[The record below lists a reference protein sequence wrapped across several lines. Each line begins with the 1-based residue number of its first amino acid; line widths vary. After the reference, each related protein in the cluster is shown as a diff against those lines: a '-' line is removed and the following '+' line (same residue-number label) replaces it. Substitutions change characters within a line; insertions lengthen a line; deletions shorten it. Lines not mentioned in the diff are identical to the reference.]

1 MIEVKV
7 SITAPELSE
16 AITRLAA
23 ALEKHGTS
31 ALHDTVV
38 QSGEPAKIP
47 ETPTPAEATPKPVAP
62 APVDATPKP
71 VAPAP
76 VKEPTPEK
84 PSVTYTLDELGRA
97 AAPLVDNGKTA
108 ELIALLETF
117 GVKTLVDLKA
127 TDYPAFV
134 AGLADRFGVTVRG
147 AA

>member
-47 ETPTPAEATPKPVAP
+47 EAPTPAE
-62 APVDATPKP
+62 ATPKP

-134 AGLADRFGVTVRG
+134 AGLADRFGVSVRG

>member
-38 QSGEPAKIP
+38 QSGEAAKIP
-47 ETPTPAEATPKPVAP
+47 EAP
-62 APVDATPKP
+62 APVEATPKP

-117 GVKTLVDLKA
+117 GVKTLVDLKP

-134 AGLADRFGVTVRG
+134 AGLADRFGVSVRG

>member
-23 ALEKHGTS
+23 ALEKHGISTLQDSIAQS
-31 ALHDTVV
+31 A
-38 QSGEPAKIP
+38 EPVKAP
-47 ETPTPAEATPKPVAP
+47 EAPAPKTEATPEPVAP
-62 APVDATPKP
+62 APVTETA
-71 VAPAP
+71 
-76 VKEPTPEK
+76 PEK

-97 AAPLVDNGKTA
+97 AAPLVDNGRTA

-117 GVKTLVDLKA
+117 GVKTLIDLKA
-127 TDYPAFV
+127 SDYPAFV
-134 AGLADRFGVTVRG
+134 AGLADRFGVSVRG

>member
-47 ETPTPAEATPKPVAP
+47 ETPTPAE
-62 APVDATPKP
+62 ATPKP

-134 AGLADRFGVTVRG
+134 AGLADRFGVSVRG

>member
-38 QSGEPAKIP
+38 QSSEAAKIP
-47 ETPTPAEATPKPVAP
+47 EAPAPAEATPKPIAP
-62 APVDATPKP
+62 APA
-71 VAPAP
+71 
-76 VKEPTPEK
+76 KEPTPEK

-134 AGLADRFGVTVRG
+134 AGLADRFGVSVRG